1 MSRWRFLV
9 FAIVAC
15 AVSLPASAQSAS
27 TSANKPDSIAGIL
40 RPGDLIRLRIWREPD
55 LSGEFQVDENGVA
68 TFPKIG
74 PIKVLDESPESLK
87 EKLLSGYA
95 VYLRN
100 PSVEVTM
107 LRRINVLGA
116 VQKPGLYPV
125 DPTMTI
131 ADALAAAGGAT
142 AMGDQ
147 HKVELVR
154 DGVRVSQGVNSNTRI
169 GETPLRSGDQ
179 IFVPERS
186 FIVRNAGLVATGV
199 SVSAS
204 LFIALLSRR
213 K

>member
-1 MSRWRFLV
+1 MLLAPALGRAQNAVRS
-9 FAIVAC
+9 VA
-15 AVSLPASAQSAS
+15 PA
-27 TSANKPDSIAGIL
+27 DSVGVLL
-40 RPGDLIRLRIWREPD
+40 RPGDIVRLRIWREPD
-55 LSGEFQVDENGVA
+55 LSGEFQVDESGIV

-74 PIKVLDESPESLK
+74 QLNVVHESPESLK
-87 EKLLSGYA
+87 EKLLASYG

-131 ADALAAAGGAT
+131 ADAVAAAGGAT
-142 AMGDQ
+142 SMGDQ
-147 HKVELVR
+147 HKIELVR
-154 DGVRVSQGVNSNTRI
+154 DGVRISEHINSTTKI

-186 FIVRNAGLVATGV
+186 FVVRNSGLVATAI

-204 LFIALLSRR
+204 LIIALFLRR
-213 K
+213 

>member
-1 MSRWRFLV
+1 MFRWRFLV
-9 FAIVAC
+9 FPIAAC
-15 AVSLPASAQSAS
+15 AVSLPASAQSA
-27 TSANKPDSIAGIL
+27 TASANQPDSIAGIL

-74 PIKVLDESPESLK
+74 PFNVLDESPESLK
-87 EKLLSGYA
+87 AKLLSSYA
-95 VYLRN
+95 IYLRN

-142 AMGDQ
+142 SMGDQ

-154 DGVRVSQGVNSNTRI
+154 NGVRISQRINSTTRI

-186 FIVRNAGLVATGV
+186 FIVRNSGLVAAGV

>member
-1 MSRWRFLV
+1 MFRWRFLV
-9 FAIVAC
+9 FAIIAC
-15 AVSLPASAQSAS
+15 AVSLPASAQTAS
-27 TSANKPDSIAGIL
+27 TSGNKPDSIAGIL

-87 EKLLSGYA
+87 EKLLNGYA

-131 ADALAAAGGAT
+131 ADAVAAAGGAT

-169 GETPLRSGDQ
+169 GATPLRSGDQ

-186 FIVRNAGLVATGV
+186 FIVRNSGLVATGV